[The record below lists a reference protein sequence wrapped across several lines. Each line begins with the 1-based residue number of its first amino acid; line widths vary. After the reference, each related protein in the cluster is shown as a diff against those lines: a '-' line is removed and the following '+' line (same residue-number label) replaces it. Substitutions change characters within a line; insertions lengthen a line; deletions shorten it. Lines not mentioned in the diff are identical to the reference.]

1 MIGAGRRS
9 IAALP
14 DRLAAGL
21 VSAGRWIEQA
31 TLAEARMA
39 TGGGS
44 LGPGFIR
51 AASLSDADR
60 ARFRAASLA
69 AWDEMVA
76 AAGPAALALR
86 QGVREIVA

>member
-9 IAALP
+9 LAALP
-14 DRLAAGL
+14 DRLAAVL
-21 VSAGRWIEQA
+21 VAAGRWIEAA
-31 TLAEARMA
+31 TLAEASRA
-39 TGGGS
+39 TGAAQ

-51 AASLSDADR
+51 ASPLPDADR
-60 ARFRAASLA
+60 AQFRTASLG
-69 AWDEMVA
+69 AWDEMAA